1 MKQIAD
7 KIFQFG
13 EHDDQT
19 IEQINMIASD
29 ERVYRAV
36 LAADGHLG
44 YSMPIGGVAAY
55 MGVVSPSGVGYDIG
69 CGNLAVRT
77 TFKTNNVGYWSDL
90 VYEIARTI
98 SFGIGQV
105 NKEIVESAMV
115 YSHDAW
121 NIPAVKELLPIAQ
134 GQLGTVGAGNHF
146 VDILKDEH
154 DWLWVGVH
162 FGSRGFGHHIA
173 QHYIKAGGG
182 KDGIM
187 QAPTLLDVNSELGKE
202 YITAMQLAGLYA
214 MAGRTWVV
222 ERVLEI
228 MGAQAIERVHNHHN
242 FAWKERHEGRDFWV
256 IRKGAT
262 PAFPGQRGF
271 IGGSMGDISAIVEG
285 VDTEASRT
293 ALYSTVHGAGRLM
306 SRTQAAGKKKWV
318 GGKMVRTG
326 KGQISRE
333 MMNDMLLAKKVILYG
348 GDTDEAPQVYRPL
361 DNVLKAQGETIR
373 ILHTLEP
380 MAVLMAPADVEDPF
394 KD

>member
-1 MKQIAD
+1 
-7 KIFQFG
+7 
-13 EHDDQT
+13 
-19 IEQINMIASD
+19 
-29 ERVYRAV
+29 
-36 LAADGHLG
+36 
-44 YSMPIGGVAAY
+44 
-55 MGVVSPSGVGYDIG
+55 
-69 CGNLAVRT
+69 
-77 TFKTNNVGYWSDL
+77 
-90 VYEIARTI
+90 
-98 SFGIGQV
+98 
-105 NKEIVESAMV
+105 
-115 YSHDAW
+115 
-121 NIPAVKELLPIAQ
+121 
-134 GQLGTVGAGNHF
+134 
-146 VDILKDEH
+146 
-154 DWLWVGVH
+154 
-162 FGSRGFGHHIA
+162 
-173 QHYIKAGGG
+173 
-182 KDGIM
+182 
-187 QAPTLLDVNSELGKE
+187 
-202 YITAMQLAGLYA
+202 
-214 MAGRTWVV
+214 
-222 ERVLEI
+222 

-285 VDTEASRT
+285 VDTETSRT

-318 GGKMVRTG
+318 SGKMVRTG